1 MSHAILSLMVISII
15 SFLIT
20 HFKLFYYVII
30 CTSTH
35 TIRSPHITYLGVMT
49 TTLSIG
55 CLFFSKNYYYYRH
68 DSKILRMS
76 LVILRYCQNIEVSHY
91 FEILCL
97 IFEQLS
103 QNIEI
108 LYHYFQILS
117 HYFEDSRYN
126 DLQLLFF
133 SPSSFA
139 AVYI

>member
-1 MSHAILSLMVISII
+1 M
-15 SFLIT
+15 
-20 HFKLFYYVII
+20 
-30 CTSTH
+30 C
-35 TIRSPHITYLGVMT
+35 
-49 TTLSIG
+49 
-55 CLFFSKNYYYYRH
+55 
-68 DSKILRMS
+68 

-117 HYFEDSRYN
+117 HYFEDSHYN

-139 AVYI
+139 VLCCCVYLNIVTDSSDEFYTGV